1 MSCCGKKKCDC
12 GHKSGKRKVKA
23 YGKSSKMKKTSKKA
37 Y

>member
-12 GHKSGKRKVKA
+12 TKKSGKRKVKA
-23 YGKSSKMKKTSKKA
+23 FAKGKKPAKKA